1 MTQAEIKA
9 LATEI
14 IGDGQLPNKF
24 FVTVSPHIVITVDEF
39 GNQDTEFIEGY
50 TDEDTTV
57 EVFDTYEEA
66 EEFLS
71 QVDLDE
77 RYGTG
82 SAMIEDRLTGVINE
96 IYLEKVIEVNYHFR
110 QRNDS
115 VYFGYK

>member
-9 LATEI
+9 LATQI
-14 IGDGQLPNKF
+14 VGDGQEPNKF
-24 FVTVSPHIVITVDEF
+24 FVTVGPYVTIIDEF
-39 GNQDTEFIEGY
+39 GDHDTELIDGY
-50 TDEDTTV
+50 TDNDTTV
-57 EVFDTYEEA
+57 EMFDTYKEA